1 MSDKGRANVGSIF
14 SNKPILVV
22 GLGNP
27 GRGYAKHRHNIGF
40 MVVDALADKGRTGWS
55 ITGEKAH
62 ICKTEI
68 ESRQVVLVKPQTFMN
83 LSGKSVVRA
92 LERSRA
98 DAAEIIVVHDDLD
111 LALGRVRI
119 KVGGGD
125 GGHRGIRSIADSLRF
140 KDFVRVRLGIGRPPE
155 GVNPEEFV
163 LSSFLPEEREIL
175 GLLVS
180 EGCRAV
186 CLILAEGVTAAQ
198 NALHSVRQGGTAA
211 RVAGDPRPVSEE
223 RR

>member
-1 MSDKGRANVGSIF
+1 MSVTERANVGSIY
-14 SNKPILVV
+14 SNKPILIV

-27 GRGYAKHRHNIGF
+27 GRGYARHRHNVGF
-40 MVVDALADKGRTGWS
+40 MVVDELSEESRSKWTTS
-55 ITGEKAH
+55 GEKAH

-83 LSGKSVVRA
+83 LSGRAVARA
-92 LERSRA
+92 LDSSRA
-98 DAAEIIVVHDDLD
+98 DAAELIVVHDDLD

-140 KDFVRVRLGIGRPPE
+140 RDFVRVRLGIGRPPE
-155 GVNPEEFV
+155 GVTPEEFV
-163 LSSFLPEEREIL
+163 LSSFLPEEQETRTK
-175 GLLVS
+175 LVA

-186 CLILAEGVTAAQ
+186 CLILTEGVVAAQ
-198 NALHSVRQGGTAA
+198 NVLH
-211 RVAGDPRPVSEE
+211 PEKRPSSA
-223 RR
+223 